1 MTRKKQS
8 PPSTRSR
15 KLLAS
20 LPPLDAI
27 LRGSLL
33 ERHTFHPPAVSC
45 ATCASGTGH
54 LQWVL
59 NVNYPGAKNRQISLH
74 PAQVS
79 QVRQQLENLDR
90 VRRILEQVCEVNQR
104 LLRQDR
110 AHRRSQDHD

>member
-1 MTRKKQS
+1 MTLKKQPR
-8 PPSTRSR
+8 PPTKSR
-15 KLLAS
+15 KLLAG

-33 ERHTFHPPAVSC
+33 ERHTFHPSSVPC
-45 ATCASGTGH
+45 ATCAGGIGH

-79 QVRQQLENLDR
+79 QVRRQLENLDR
-90 VRRILEQVCEVNQR
+90 VRQILEQVCEVNQQ
-104 LLRQDR
+104 LLREDR
-110 AHRRSQDHD
+110 TQRRRQDHD